1 MPGPKGSKKLIAIPE
16 SLLNDLAMIAKRSGL
31 TISELVTLIL
41 SFATRTLHGKD
52 NISSIFTEA
61 VLLTDMHRLGGIVVP
76 QRGLAQLVD
85 SVDTVVRDQFIKE
98 VESLAA
104 SIAVSAK
111 LRSMDSVTVKDLI
124 YLFAPSASIDEINE
138 GDTGKIVITLAE
150 PPGEG
155 MLELLKAVSARVLEA
170 WGLRVESVENYGSIV
185 VLQYRRNT

>member
-61 VLLTDMHRLGGIVVP
+61 ILLTDMHRLGGIVVP

-85 SVDTVVRDQFIKE
+85 SVDPAVRDQFIKG

-104 SIAVSAK
+104 SIAVSAR

-124 YLFAPSASIDEINE
+124 YLFAPNASIDEINE
-138 GDTGKIVITLAE
+138 GNGGKIVITLAE

-170 WGLRVESVENYGSIV
+170 WGLKVEAVENYGSIV
-185 VLQYRRNT
+185 VLQYKQSS